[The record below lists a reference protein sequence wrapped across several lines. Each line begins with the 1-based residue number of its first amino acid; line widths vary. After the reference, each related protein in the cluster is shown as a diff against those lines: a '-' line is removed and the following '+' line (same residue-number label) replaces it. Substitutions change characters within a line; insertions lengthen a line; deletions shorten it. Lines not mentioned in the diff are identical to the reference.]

1 MKRKKSAFL
10 KRALLLGGGAVLLF
24 IAVVLAVYPY
34 ERVIE
39 RMLADV
45 ARDNNVLISPARTE
59 FSFPNKVTFHNLR
72 IVPSRRPYHLLET
85 EFTSLTA
92 QIGLRALLTRRLRV
106 RFSGEVH
113 SGDPDDGDYDVNGIV
128 TLHETGDEG
137 PDGGSTARA
146 VQFEGFRLTG
156 SDVNFAIDGR
166 VTSSGEMLNP
176 VLDLTISVEK
186 LGRTDSA
193 NYGIDNLLKFVRS
206 CFQDETELPVTFT
219 LTGPFSEPT
228 LNRVTDGG
236 VQTDR

>member
-1 MKRKKSAFL
+1 MKRKKSGFL
-10 KRALLLGGGAVLLF
+10 KRALLLGGGALLLF

-45 ARDNNVLISPARTE
+45 ARDNNVTISPARTD

-72 IVPSRRPYHLLET
+72 IVPNRQPYHLLET

-92 QIGLRALLTRRLRV
+92 QVGLRALLTRRLRV
-106 RFSGEVH
+106 RFRGEVH
-113 SGDPDDGDYDVNGIV
+113 TGDPDSGDYDVSGILS
-128 TLHETGDEG
+128 LHETGDEG
-137 PDGGSTARA
+137 PDGGSKARA
-146 VQFEGFRLTG
+146 VRLEGFRLTG
-156 SDVNFAIDGR
+156 SDVNLAIDGR
-166 VTSSGEMLNP
+166 VTSSGEILNP

-206 CFQDETELPVTFT
+206 CYQDETELPVTFT
-219 LTGPFSEPT
+219 VTGPFSEPT
-228 LNRVTDGG
+228 LNRATDG
-236 VQTDR
+236 